1 MQVILLERIE
11 KLGQMGDVVT
21 VKAGYARNFLLPRRK
36 ALRNTR
42 ENLAYFAERKA
53 QFEAENLERREEA
66 ERVAVKLEGFT
77 VPIIRAAGE
86 SGQLYGS
93 VTARDIADAVTTAG
107 VTIAR
112 SQVSLDRALKSLGL
126 EQVRI
131 QLHAEVSEF
140 VTINIARSDEEAERQ
155 LQLGRAVGTGDEDDE
170 DETAIDDG
178 FVADGADD
186 GSVADSADDGQSG
199 EDDPQPA

>member
-36 ALRNTR
+36 ALRNTSK
-42 ENLAYFAERKA
+42 NLAYFSERKT
-53 QFEAENLERREEA
+53 QFEAENLARREEA

-93 VTARDIADAVTTAG
+93 VTARDIADAVSAAG
-107 VTIAR
+107 VTISR
-112 SQVSLDRALKSLGL
+112 NQVSLDRALKSLGL
-126 EQVRI
+126 ERVRI
-131 QLHAEVSEF
+131 QLHGEVSEF

-155 LQLGRAVGTGDEDDE
+155 LKLGRAVGTGDEVDDDE
-170 DETAIDDG
+170 PAFDDDFG
-178 FVADGADD
+178 ADGADD
-186 GSVADSADDGQSG
+186 DQPG
-199 EDDPQPA
+199 EADPQEA

>member
-42 ENLAYFAERKA
+42 ENLTYFAERKA
-53 QFEAENLERREEA
+53 QFEAENLARREEA
-66 ERVAVKLEGFT
+66 ERVAVELVGLT

-93 VTARDIADAVTTAG
+93 VTARDIADAVTVAG

-112 SQVSLDRALKSLGL
+112 GQVSLDRALKSLGL
-126 EQVRI
+126 ERVRI
-131 QLHAEVSEF
+131 QLHAEVAEF

-155 LQLGRAVGTGDEDDE
+155 LLLGRAVGTGDDEDEDE
-170 DETAIDDG
+170 DETEIDDG
-178 FVADGADD
+178 LDADGADA
-186 GSVADSADDGQSG
+186 GRSAEADSQEA
-199 EDDPQPA
+199 

>member
-66 ERVAVKLEGFT
+66 ARVAVELEGFT

-93 VTARDIADAVTTAG
+93 VTARDIADAVTAAG

-126 EQVRI
+126 ERVRI

-155 LQLGRAVGTGDEDDE
+155 LKLGRAVGTGDEEDE
-170 DETAIDDG
+170 DETEIDDG
-178 FVADGADD
+178 FGADD
-186 GSVADSADDGQSG
+186 ADDGQSA
-199 EDDPQPA
+199 EADPQEVQT